1 MNHLLKA
8 DFYNKRNLN
17 RNINYQL
24 EIQKNNFRQIKEY
37 YKSKTNLYNFLK
49 NKNCSQFL
57 ENFELIDYINSG
69 ASGVVYKGC
78 SNKDPNNTV
87 CLKFLL
93 NKLELESR
101 DTRFNNNYAKEAKS
115 GGKKENNINRNVL
128 PKIEEIK
135 IQQKLQHKNIAK
147 YYDYCDLKEYG
158 CIVMEL
164 ADYGDLDFFKKKF
177 IQRNNFPETFLC
189 YITKQILDGLF
200 YIHKL
205 KIIHMDIKPQNLLI
219 DKNLNIKI
227 TDFSASFSYEKYK
240 KNNKILLPFSGT
252 SLYMSPEVLSCEYID
267 YIYCNKIDLYSL
279 GVVLYYFAFEQFPY
293 GLIIEDCIEF
303 NLIIQKIKNNKL
315 IFPNIK
321 IYSSMFLNFLSKLLE
336 KDIRKRINIYQALN
350 EPWVKSGEI
359 LFNEKEKIDNTEIF
373 LINIITDNFR
383 CFNEYINSF

>member
-1 MNHLLKA
+1 MEYAELGDLEHFHTIINT
-8 DFYNKRNLN
+8 KRNFS
-17 RNINYQL
+17 
-24 EIQKNNFRQIKEY
+24 E
-37 YKSKTNLYNFLK
+37 
-49 NKNCSQFL
+49 
-57 ENFELIDYINSG
+57 G
-69 ASGVVYKGC
+69 
-78 SNKDPNNTV
+78 
-87 CLKFLL
+87 LL
-93 NKLELESR
+93 S
-101 DTRFNNNYAKEAKS
+101 
-115 GGKKENNINRNVL
+115 
-128 PKIEEIK
+128 
-135 IQQKLQHKNIAK
+135 
-147 YYDYCDLKEYG
+147 
-158 CIVMEL
+158 
-164 ADYGDLDFFKKKF
+164 F
-177 IQRNNFPETFLC
+177 IT
-189 YITKQILDGLF
+189 IQILRGLLSLT
-200 YIHKL
+200 KS

-373 LINIITDNFR
+373 LINIITDNLE
-383 CFNEYINSF
+383 CFNKYIHSK